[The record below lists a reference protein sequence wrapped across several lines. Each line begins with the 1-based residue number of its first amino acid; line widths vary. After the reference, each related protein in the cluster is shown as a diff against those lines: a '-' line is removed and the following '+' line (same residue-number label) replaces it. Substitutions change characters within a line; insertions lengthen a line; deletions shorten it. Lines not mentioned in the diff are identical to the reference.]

1 MNTSQPIYIDAHSH
15 LDFYDEKN
23 LEKAIEDINNNRIL
37 TLAMSMDI
45 ESYNKN
51 KLYSKKSK
59 YIKPCFGIHPWKAYE
74 FKDNLDIL
82 IPYIEESEMIGEI
95 GLDFVWSEGSHTYK
109 RQREV
114 FYFILEE
121 SIKRNKVINLHTK
134 GAESEIYNA
143 LKKYNHKKAII
154 HWYSGDLETLDKFI
168 NLGCYFTISVDLGYS
183 DIANKVL
190 DRIPIEKI
198 LVETDGPDAL
208 EWVNGEYAYPSFI
221 KDLVKKVSYYKN
233 LSVTELNNIIK
244 DNYNSLMSL

>member
-1 MNTSQPIYIDAHSH
+1 MNILQSMYIDAHSH
-15 LDFYDEKN
+15 LDFYDEN
-23 LEKAIEDINNNRIL
+23 IEKAIADINNNHIL

-74 FKDNLDIL
+74 FKDSLDTL

-95 GLDFVWSEGSHTYK
+95 GLDFVWSEGSHTYTK
-109 RQREV
+109 QREI
-114 FYFILEE
+114 FYFILKE
-121 SIKRNKVINLHTK
+121 SVKRNKVINLHTK
-134 GAESEIYNA
+134 GAECEIYNA
-143 LKKYNHKKAII
+143 LKKYNYKRAII

-183 DIANKVL
+183 DIANKIL
-190 DRIPIEKI
+190 DRIPIERI

-208 EWVNGEYAYPSFI
+208 EWVNGEYGYPSVI
-221 KDLVKKVSYYKN
+221 KDVVKKVSYYRK
-233 LSVTELNNIIK
+233 LSLVELNNIIK
-244 DNYNSLMSL
+244 DNYNRLMSL